1 MSEINKDKDVLAS
14 RKNALKDVDVPLR
27 DQIVDKLYA
36 VLEEKKIGEKVVS
49 LWLKGSS
56 NRARWLERQK
66 AYLDS
71 WDDHLISNTEGA
83 FEGSSQLHIPM
94 PFVVCKTLHARYLQ
108 AIWQDPPFNVKPRNE
123 QSVDKCATVADTLRY
138 YLMDGAN
145 QNKGVEKEVD
155 NWIWR
160 WITTGSGI
168 VKAGWETKYT
178 RFIDVVQTQVPGKPR
193 VAPDGKLQPTMKM
206 VEKEQEVVK
215 KVFDGPTMRPVD
227 IEDLLIIGGDGDPD
241 EAEAVIE
248 RDFLDASTLWTL
260 ADRKIFREE
269 AVRGVIEHGPDY
281 VEGAIANELKQ
292 QKANNAGKARL
303 RDEVEHDRYQILEA
317 YLQVDVDN
325 SGINS
330 DVVVWVDFRSRKL
343 LRATYLYRLSPLGQR
358 PYAKSDFH
366 IREGQEYG
374 IGMPELLYPLSQEMD
389 AMHNMR
395 IDFGLISVMPF
406 GFYRPSSGIEP
417 ETIKFEP
424 GALIPVDNPQTDI
437 FFPNLGNRTVF
448 GMQEEQALQS
458 MVERLTSISDLN
470 LGVMNGQGA
479 TRTATGA
486 KALVG
491 EMSSN
496 LDVYLRRFNRGWK
509 KYLRYTLHQMQKK
522 TPAGLSFRLTGE
534 DGSDYWK
541 TVKSQDELQGDFD
554 IEVSPNSASSN
565 PQVQQDNADFILQLV
580 QNPLLIQMQ
589 VVGPGQL
596 WEAVKASAAAR
607 GIKDYG
613 KYFLKPQGY
622 NRMLTPEEE
631 ANRILAGQEV
641 PVMPDSDHA
650 GFIAFFQH
658 FHDTD
663 ELMGQFSQEQIGLLA
678 IQAKKHEQ
686 MMQALKAVQ
695 AQANN
700 AAQMTRNASMG
711 QGGGMGAGS
720 PPPGAAGAMPT
731 PPAGANGQ

>member
-1 MSEINKDKDVLAS
+1 MSELNNDKKVLEQRSAP
-14 RKNALKDVDVPLR
+14 LKDVDVPLR
-27 DQIVDKLYA
+27 EQVVDKLYDKLKE
-36 VLEEKKIGEKVVS
+36 LEIGEKVVS
-49 LWLKGSS
+49 LWLKGSA
-56 NRARWLERQK
+56 NRGRWLERQK

-71 WDDHLISNTEGA
+71 WDDHLVANTDGA

-123 QSVDKCATVADTLRY
+123 QSVDNCPTVADTMRY

-145 QNKGVEKEVD
+145 YNKGVEKEVD

-168 VKAGWETKYT
+168 VKMGWETKYT
-178 RFIDVVQTQVPGKPR
+178 RFIDVVQQQVPGKPI
-193 VAPDGKLQPTMKM
+193 VQPDGKLQPTMKM
-206 VEKEQEVVK
+206 VEKEQEVTK
-215 KVFDGPTMRPVD
+215 KVFDGPVMRKVD
-227 IEDLLIIGGDGDPD
+227 IEDLLIIGGNGDPD

-248 RDFLDASTLWTL
+248 RDFLDASTLWTY
-260 ADRKIFREE
+260 ADKKIFRED
-269 AVRGVIEHGPDY
+269 AVRAVIEGGPAY
-281 VEGAIANELKQ
+281 VEGAIGNEMKE
-292 QKANNAGKARL
+292 QKAQNAGKSRL
-303 RDEVEHDRYQILEA
+303 RDESEHDRYQILEA
-317 YLQVDVDN
+317 YLQVDVN
-325 SGINS
+325 GSGINS
-330 DVVVWVDFRSRKL
+330 DVVVWVDFRSREL
-343 LRATYLYRLSPLGQR
+343 LRATYLYRLSALGLR
-358 PYAKSDFH
+358 PYAKADFH

-374 IGMPELLYPLSQEMD
+374 VGMPELLYPLSQEMD

-395 IDFGLISVMPF
+395 IDFGLVSVMPF

-458 MVERLTSISDLN
+458 MVERITSISDLN

-486 KALVG
+486 RALVG

-509 KYLRYTLHQMQKK
+509 KALRYTLHLCQKR
-522 TPAGLSFRLTGE
+522 TPAGLSFRLSGE

-541 TVKSQDELQGDFD
+541 QVKSQDELQGDFD
-554 IEVSPNSASSN
+554 IEVSPNSSSSN
-565 PQVQQDNADFILQLV
+565 PQVQQENTDFILQLV

-596 WEAVKASAAAR
+596 WEAVKAAAAAR

-613 KYFLKPQGY
+613 KYFQKPQGY
-622 NRMLTPEEE
+622 ERVLTPVEE
-631 ANRILAGQEV
+631 ADRILAGQEV
-641 PVMPDSDHA
+641 AISPNSDHQ

-663 ELMGQFSQEQIGLLA
+663 ELMGQFSHEQIALLA

-686 MMQALKAVQ
+686 MMQALQSVQ
-695 AQANN
+695 AQQAN
-700 AAQMTRNASMG
+700 AQQMSRNASMG
-711 QGGGMGAGS
+711 QGGGQNAGA
-720 PPPGAAGAMPT
+720 PPPGAAGANAG
-731 PPAGANGQ
+731 PAGGAQ